1 MPHRALGPRVLLRQ
15 LREVMARSEVVQ
27 DRLDKIVEII
37 AANVVAEVCSIYV
50 LRGSDRLELFA
61 TKGLKR
67 EAVHK
72 TSLKIGEGLV
82 GTIARDAE
90 LLNLSEAQSHPSF
103 KYMPET
109 GEEIF
114 QSFLGVPIFKNGK
127 PIGVLVVQNQTK
139 RHYSIEE
146 EEAVQTTAMVL
157 AEIFTSSEMDEWI
170 NSTNNGNVRSQFVQ
184 AKPVVAGIAMGH
196 VVLHEPRV
204 VVTQFVA
211 EDVVSEHERLN
222 EAILFLRGQVDH
234 MIHNSQFS
242 TASEHGEVLETY
254 RMFAN
259 DRGWVQ
265 KIESAIDTGLTAE
278 AGVERVQNEY
288 RARLLKS
295 SDSYLRERMTD
306 LDDLANRLLRI
317 LAGRAQTAAQED
329 LPDASIVVARTM
341 GPAELLDYDSG
352 KIRGLI
358 LEDGGANSHVAIVAR
373 ALEIPVVGEVSSIL
387 SLVEPD
393 DAIIIDGTSGEIHVR
408 PGSEIQAAY
417 VEKIRFYARKQA
429 RYAKLRDVRST
440 TRDGHDISLNVN
452 AGLMVDLP
460 HLEDSGADGIGL
472 FRTELQFMIARSFP
486 RFDAQVAF
494 YRSVLEAAD
503 DKPVVFRSLDIGSD
517 KMLPY
522 LSKPVEENPAL
533 GWRGLRMSLARPA
546 FMTLQVRAL
555 LKAAE
560 SRHLYLMFPFVGS
573 LEEYEDARQII
584 KAEVFRLKARGNK
597 GPRKISLGV
606 MIEIPSIMWQ
616 LDDILPE
623 VDFVSIGSN
632 DFAQYLFAADRTNAD
647 LAHRFDV
654 LSPIFLRAISQ
665 IVRKCK
671 AHGVPLSLCG
681 EMASNP
687 LEAMALIGI
696 GLTSISMAP
705 ASIGPVKEMIL
716 SVELAKLQRF
726 VEPLV
731 GTPSPTLRP
740 QLHAFARGNNIAV

>member
-50 LRGSDRLELFA
+50 LRDSEKLELFA
-61 TKGLKR
+61 TKGLNP

-72 TSLKIGEGLV
+72 TTMKVGEGLV
-82 GTIARDAE
+82 GSIARDAE
-90 LLNLSEAQSHPSF
+90 LLNLSQAQKHPFF

-109 GEEIF
+109 GEELF
-114 QSFLGVPIFKNGK
+114 QSFLGMPIFKNGK
-127 PIGVLVVQNQTK
+127 PIGVLVVQNETQ

-170 NSTNNGNVRSQFVQ
+170 SSTDNGNTRAQFIQ
-184 AKPVVAGIAMGH
+184 AKGVVSGIAMGH

-204 VVTQFVA
+204 VVTHFVA
-211 EDVVSEHERLN
+211 DDIGSERHRLG
-222 EAILFLRGQVDH
+222 EAILSLRGQVDQ
-234 MIHNSQFS
+234 MIRTSEFS
-242 TASEHGEVLETY
+242 GASEHGEVLETY

-259 DRGWVQ
+259 DRGWVE
-265 KIESAIDTGLTAE
+265 KIESAIETGLTAE
-278 AGVERVQNEY
+278 AGVELVQNEY
-288 RARLLKS
+288 RARLMKS

-306 LDDLANRLLRI
+306 LDDLANRLLRT
-317 LAGRAQTAAQED
+317 LTGRAQTAAHED
-329 LPDASIVVARTM
+329 LPDASIIVARTM
-341 GPAELLDYDSG
+341 GPAELLDYDSA

-373 ALEIPVVGEVSSIL
+373 AMDIPVVGEAGTIIG
-387 SLVEPD
+387 LVEPQ
-393 DAIIIDGTSGEIHVR
+393 DAIIIDGASGEIHLR
-408 PGSEIQAAY
+408 PGTEIQDAY
-417 VEKIRFYARKQA
+417 VEKIKFYARKQA
-429 RYAKLRDVRST
+429 RYAQLRDVDSV
-440 TRDGHDISLNVN
+440 TRDGHEISLSIN

-460 HLEDSGADGIGL
+460 HLDDSGADGIGL

-486 RFDAQVAF
+486 RFDAQVKF
-494 YRSVLEAAD
+494 YSSVLEAAG

-560 SRHLYLMFPFVGS
+560 NKHLNLMFPFIAS
-573 LEEYEDARQII
+573 LEEYEEARRLIE
-584 KAEVFRLKARGNK
+584 AEVFRLKSRGLA
-597 GPRKISLGV
+597 GPSKISLGI

-632 DFAQYLFAADRTNAD
+632 DFAQYLFAADRTNAG
-647 LAHRFDV
+647 LADRFDV
-654 LSPIFLRAISQ
+654 LSPIFLRALSQ
-665 IVRKCK
+665 IVRKCR

-681 EMASNP
+681 EMASKP

-696 GLTSISMAP
+696 GLTAISMAP

-726 VEPLV
+726 IEPLV
-731 GTPSPTLRP
+731 GTPTPSLRP
-740 QLHAFARGNNIAV
+740 QLHAFARGNNIMF